1 MDVPVRFLFNYN
13 VFPVSINKSSSS
25 PGKECGGDSSGS
37 ETRRPENSH
46 RVLCVCVGVQM
57 FVCVCMCVCVHVSL
71 CVLVRVSCVCVSA
84 CVRVCARER
93 VGGVLARC

>member
-1 MDVPVRFLFNYN
+1 MFEEQKEFVVEGDDCGEKSYTQPGSITLGCCRALMDVPVRFLFNYN

-57 FVCVCMCVCVHVSL
+57 FV
-71 CVLVRVSCVCVSA
+71 
-84 CVRVCARER
+84 
-93 VGGVLARC
+93 

>member
-57 FVCVCMCVCVHVSL
+57 FVCVCVCVCVCMSLCVCWCVSL
-71 CVLVRVSCVCVSA
+71 VCVLVRACVCVSA
-84 CVRVCARER
+84 GFLIRMD
-93 VGGVLARC
+93 G